1 MLKFIYKAYDFWKS
15 IILSNKILLTTLG
28 KTVGSQLSSELK
40 NVEKKVLETKTCVDK
55 QMDEMQRKREQ
66 TFKDISARLDNSAL
80 KKDLDN
86 LR

>member
-1 MLKFIYKAYDFWKS
+1 MIFENSLYYLTRFF
-15 IILSNKILLTTLG
+15 LSPVG
-28 KTVGSQLSSELK
+28 KTVRSQLSSELK

-55 QMDEMQRKREQ
+55 QMDEMQREREQ

>member
-1 MLKFIYKAYDFWKS
+1 M
-15 IILSNKILLTTLG
+15 
-28 KTVGSQLSSELK
+28 
-40 NVEKKVLETKTCVDK
+40 CVDK
-55 QMDEMQRKREQ
+55 QMDEMQREREQ

>member
-1 MLKFIYKAYDFWKS
+1 MIFENPLYYLTRFF
-15 IILSNKILLTTLG
+15 LSTLG

-55 QMDEMQRKREQ
+55 QMDEMQREREH

>member
-1 MLKFIYKAYDFWKS
+1 MIFENSLYYLTRFF
-15 IILSNKILLTTLG
+15 LSTLG
-28 KTVGSQLSSELK
+28 KTVRSQLSSELK

-55 QMDEMQRKREQ
+55 QMDEMQREREQ

>member
-1 MLKFIYKAYDFWKS
+1 MDEFHIQDLSNCCRHMLKKS
-15 IILSNKILLTTLG
+15 I
-28 KTVGSQLSSELK
+28 SQNFHSHFWWVFYIWPICEM
-40 NVEKKVLETKTCVDK
+40 CVDK

-80 KKDLDN
+80 QKDLDN